1 MYNKAIIAFI
11 TPMIITFLIPLGING
26 DSTITELVSAIIF
39 SLSTALTVYLVPNKV
54 Q

>member
-11 TPMIITFLIPLGING
+11 TPMIATFLIPYGITG
-26 DSTITELVSAIIF
+26 ETTVTELISSLVF
-39 SLSTALTVYLVPNKV
+39 SLSTAITVYLVPNKV